1 MESAVSKVNPGSGG
15 LTFLPYLNGE
25 RTPNLPNG
33 KGVIHGL
40 TTDNMRP
47 DYLIRSAMEGAT
59 MGLAYGMNRFN
70 EMGVNPTEI
79 RVTGGGSKSPV
90 WRQIS
95 ADIFNASV
103 VPLATS
109 EGASLGA
116 AIQAIHCLQESEDN
130 NYESLCEKFVK
141 VDDSSRCEPIAGN
154 VSIYEELIDRHARLT
169 RDLNESDHI

>member
-1 MESAVSKVNPGSGG
+1 MEGAVSRVDPGSGG

-47 DYLIRSAMEGAT
+47 EYIIRSAMEGAT
-59 MGLAYGMNRFN
+59 IGLAYGMRKFN
-70 EMGVNPTEI
+70 EMGVSPSEI
-79 RVTGGGSKSPV
+79 RVTGGGSQSPA

-95 ADIFNASV
+95 ADVFNASV

-116 AIQAIHCLQESEDN
+116 AIQAMHCIQESEDDT
-130 NYESLCEKFVK
+130 YERLCERFVK
-141 VDDSSRCEPIAGN
+141 VDDSSRCDPKSEN
-154 VSIYEELIDRHARLT
+154 VSIYEELIDRQARLT
-169 RDLNESDHI
+169 RDLNEADHI